1 MPAPSTGMPRLD
13 NELTR
18 MSLVDHL
25 NELRQRLAVCLIA
38 LFVGFLG
45 CWYFAKPI
53 FAWLSRPLTQFL
65 PEGDKLAF
73 TGLVDPFMLY
83 VKVAALAGIFLASP
97 VILHQVWLF
106 VAPALYRHERRVAV
120 PFIVATT
127 VFFVAGGYFGYAVA
141 FPMVCRFLLSVGEDF
156 KQVITVNEY
165 FALASKVILGLGLI
179 FELPVLIGFL
189 ARLGVVGH
197 RFLLRHFRWAVL
209 AIFVIAAI
217 ITPTPDIPTQC
228 VFAFPMI
235 GLYLVGILVAWLFG
249 KKTEREPAGATAG

>member
-1 MPAPSTGMPRLD
+1 MVISTEGPSRLD
-13 NELTR
+13 NELSR
-18 MSLVDHL
+18 MSLVEHL
-25 NELRQRLAVCLIA
+25 DELRKRLAVSFVA
-38 LFVGFLG
+38 LFVGFLA

-53 FAWLSRPLTQFL
+53 FAWLSQPLTQFL
-65 PEGDKLAF
+65 PEGEKLAF

-83 VKVAALAGIFLASP
+83 IKVAALAGVFLASP
-97 VILHQVWLF
+97 VLLYQVWLF
-106 VAPALYRHERRVAV
+106 IAPALYRHERRVAI

-127 VFFVAGGYFGYAVA
+127 VFFVAGGYFGWAVA
-141 FPMVCRFLLSVGEDF
+141 FPMVCRFLLTVGSDF

-165 FALASKVILGLGLI
+165 FAMSSKVILGLGVV

-228 VFAFPMI
+228 VFALPMV
-235 GLYLVGILVAWLFG
+235 GLYLLGVLVAWLFG
-249 KKTEREPAGATAG
+249 KRVEEPAS

>member
-1 MPAPSTGMPRLD
+1 MAIPSEGTSRLD
-13 NELTR
+13 NELSR
-18 MSLVDHL
+18 MSLVEHL
-25 NELRQRLAVCLIA
+25 EELRKRLATSFVA
-38 LFVGFLG
+38 LFVGFLA

-65 PEGDKLAF
+65 PEGEKLAF

-97 VILHQVWLF
+97 VLLYQIWLF
-106 VAPALYRHERRVAV
+106 IAPALYRHERRVAI
-120 PFIVATT
+120 PFILATT
-127 VFFVAGGYFGYAVA
+127 VFFVAGGYFGWAVA
-141 FPMVCRFLLSVGEDF
+141 FPMVCRFLLTVGSDF

-165 FALASKVILGLGLI
+165 FAMSSKVILGLGVV

-228 VFAFPMI
+228 VFALPMV
-235 GLYLVGILVAWLFG
+235 GLYLLGVLVAWLFG
-249 KKTEREPAGATAG
+249 KRAEEPAV

>member
-1 MPAPSTGMPRLD
+1 MPATSTGVPRLD
-13 NELTR
+13 TELTR

-25 NELRQRLAVCLIA
+25 NELRRRLAVCLTA
-38 LFVGFLG
+38 LFVGFLA

-53 FAWLSRPLTQFL
+53 FAWLSLPLTQFL
-65 PEGDKLAF
+65 PEGEKLAF

-83 VKVAALAGIFLASP
+83 VKVAALAGVFVASP

-106 VAPALYRHERRVAV
+106 VAPALYRHERRVAI

-127 VFFVAGGYFGYAVA
+127 LFFVAGGYFGWAVA
-141 FPMVCRFLLSVGEDF
+141 FPMVCRFLLSVGSEF
-156 KQVITVNEY
+156 RQVITVNEY
-165 FALASKVILGLGLI
+165 FSLSSKVILGLGLV
-179 FELPVLIGFL
+179 FELPVLLGFL
-189 ARLGVVGH
+189 ARLGVVDY

-209 AIFVIAAI
+209 AIFIVAAI

-235 GLYLVGILVAWLFG
+235 GLYLIGVVVAFLFG
-249 KKTEREPAGATAG
+249 KKTEAPAAT